1 MEYCITNGILTA
13 RVSSRGA
20 ELKSL
25 AYHGTEYIW
34 PGGAE
39 WGWSAPVCCPW
50 CGALDAFD
58 FGGAQYPAGR
68 HGFVREREHTLAL
81 NSPDALAF
89 TLGVAEGDERWPW
102 PFELVAEYTL
112 CGASLTLTYTLT
124 NTGAQPMPLQF
135 GFHPGFLAPEG
146 SLIRASKAV
155 IPDGSDTLRLA
166 PGVFDNDSIHLD
178 HPECASFCLERGDGR
193 SVTVDTDGYE
203 HVLLWGAPGETPFAC
218 IEPWTGYPGPGGP
231 FEREGAISLSPGAEF
246 KRTLK
251 ISLN

>member
-50 CGALDAFD
+50 CGALDKFERAGRVY
-58 FGGAQYPAGR
+58 GGSR

-102 PFELVAEYTL
+102 PFELRAEYTL

-178 HPECASFCLERGDGR
+178 HPECASFCLERSDGR

-203 HVLLWGAPGETPFAC
+203 HVLLWGAPGKTPFAC